1 MKAWAVH
8 SYHQQL
14 KFMYKHATRIT
25 RTHTSLNSTETFWI
39 RSSPE
44 VHTEE
49 KAQWFDGKK
58 EMAPSQLGNLGLEG
72 FSRTLSQLT

>member
-1 MKAWAVH
+1 MKAGAVH

-14 KFMYKHATRIT
+14 KFMYKHARMT
-25 RTHTSLNSTETFWI
+25 RTHTSFNSTETCWI

-49 KAQWFDGKK
+49 KAQWFGGKK